1 MKRWNGGWVFIPNY
15 SIISRMKSKGNF
27 FCFVHEYKFSLRRE
41 VNRASSGR
49 IPLKTPLESLFN
61 FQGHTTLWVG
71 FSSLVL
77 NPKGRR
83 GSSLMVFLILC
94 SFPVLFSGLQ
104 HCVQYPPCI
113 SADLFLSKHK
123 PSSALY
129 CILLFS
135 RIVFWICTN
144 LLSILIAL
152 SNLLPSISCEQFK
165 SATGSSKHIHSGPLL
180 MVHTMAGI
188 YSVITHA
195 MLCYLFLAHC
205 VAVDFICLVN

>member
-1 MKRWNGGWVFIPNY
+1 MEDGFSFQTIQSFLEWNLKEI
-15 SIISRMKSKGNF
+15 
-27 FCFVHEYKFSLRRE
+27 CFVHEYKSSLRRE

-113 SADLFLSKHK
+113 SADLFLLKHK

-135 RIVFWICTN
+135 RIVLWICTN

-152 SNLLPSISCEQFK
+152 TCFPASHVSNLSQPQVPVSTFIQDLCSWCTRWLVFTQWSLTQC
-165 SATGSSKHIHSGPLL
+165 
-180 MVHTMAGI
+180 
-188 YSVITHA
+188 SVTSFW
-195 MLCYLFLAHC
+195 LT
-205 VAVDFICLVN
+205 V